1 MDAYMY
7 ATQPRQNIEGVHV
20 YYHALTILVGVWWW
34 TEQKKKKNFME
45 NIWAFSF
52 ISLLEIFTVN
62 RILWHRSAKTQHK
75 LWFIHAFHSFGAPL
89 IPGRNKV
96 TFIVTGLSPLF
107 QCVCVY
113 IYIYILSS
121 SFDLSCSLFVFVD
134 FLDGFAQEKEKNT
147 MRQHT
152 KNATYIREILHC
164 SFMAYVI
171 CPNFQEHLYFALLS
185 FIISSWF
192 NQVVR

>member
-1 MDAYMY
+1 MNAYIY

-34 TEQKKKKNFME
+34 TEQNTKKKKNFME

-113 IYIYILSS
+113 IYIYIVFLIWSVMLLVRFRRFLGWICTREREEHHETTHEERNVHKRNSALFIYGLCHLSQ
-121 SFDLSCSLFVFVD
+121 LPRTSL
-134 FLDGFAQEKEKNT
+134 L
-147 MRQHT
+147 
-152 KNATYIREILHC
+152 
-164 SFMAYVI
+164 
-171 CPNFQEHLYFALLS
+171 CPFEFHYLLL
-185 FIISSWF
+185 
-192 NQVVR
+192 V